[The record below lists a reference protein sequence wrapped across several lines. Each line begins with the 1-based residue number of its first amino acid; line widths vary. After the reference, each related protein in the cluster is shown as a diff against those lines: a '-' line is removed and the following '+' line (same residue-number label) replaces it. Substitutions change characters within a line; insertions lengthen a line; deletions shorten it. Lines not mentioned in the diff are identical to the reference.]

1 MILTPHFLLILI
13 IFSTWAKA
21 GLAGDWLLFTIDCI
35 TVLYLIF
42 YSKKIVADRKIIL
55 FLIPVIIIC
64 SQFYASCMNPSYR
77 QLENNDLA
85 KLDIVSLIKAEQNL
99 SKKIL
104 TSEGI
109 ESVILTY
116 SREPSLATSIFFDL
130 KNRYFDK
137 FPNSTS
143 STAVLLEK
151 YENLITLNSNPLVPC
166 LAVFNYKLIYSF
178 IHFLSQI
185 LIGLVFYS
193 LLNDRKLIRSMCKIM
208 VINAGILSLLGIF
221 QKINYVP
228 GDDVLEIWGIW
239 DTPEPRYY
247 FASFTYKNHWSAFAL
262 LMVSLSTGLIVNSAH
277 RKGLHNLSSPLNI
290 IMIISL
296 LPLVVS
302 IPLSG
307 SRSGSI
313 LLILL
318 SLGIFLIIIL
328 KFKFFKVKYLS
339 IIALS
344 VIAFFALCY
353 FSTKIID
360 EKTIDEMNNNFDIQI
375 NNLNEGKYPLRILL
389 WKDLLSQ
396 ISKKPIFG
404 YGFQSYR
411 TINPLFQSLEV
422 RTERNV
428 VLKSAHS
435 KFIPLI
441 HSGHNEILEKISEFG
456 FFGFVLVI
464 PLFCYVSYVFFTTHS
479 LFVKILIFGCLIFI
493 IYSFIDFPSQ
503 TPICLITFSIVIGL
517 SIKYHAISRT

>member
-1 MILTPHFLLILI
+1 MILTPHFLILLI
-13 IFSTWAKA
+13 IFITWAKA

-35 TVLYLIF
+35 TILYLTF

-64 SQFYASCMNPSYR
+64 FQFYASCMNPSYK

-85 KLDIVSLIKAEQNL
+85 ELDTLNLIKNEQNL

-116 SREPSLATSIFFDL
+116 SRDPSLATSLFFDL

-151 YENLITLNSNPLVPC
+151 YENLISLKPNPLVPC
-166 LAVFNYKLIYSF
+166 LAIFNYKLIYSF
-178 IHFLSQI
+178 IHFISQI
-185 LIGLVFYS
+185 LIGVVFYS
-193 LLNDRKLIRSMCKIM
+193 LLNDRKFIRSVCKIL
-208 VINAGILSLLGIF
+208 VINAGVLSLLGIY

-262 LMVSLSTGLIVNSAH
+262 LMISLSTGLIINSAQ

-296 LPLVVS
+296 LLLIIS

-313 LLILL
+313 LLVLL
-318 SLGIFLIIIL
+318 SLGIVLIIVL
-328 KFKFFKVKYLS
+328 NFKFYKVKHLSLIAMS
-339 IIALS
+339 IIT
-344 VIAFFALCY
+344 FFAFCY
-353 FSTKIID
+353 FFTKMID
-360 EKTIDEMNNNFDIQI
+360 EKTTDEMNNNFDIQI
-375 NNLNEGKYPLRILL
+375 TNLNKGKYPLRILL

-396 ISKKPIFG
+396 ISEKPFFG
-404 YGFQSYR
+404 HGFQSYR
-411 TINPLFQSLEV
+411 TINPAFQSMGV

-428 VLKSAHS
+428 VLNNAHS

-456 FFGFVLVI
+456 IFGFVLII
-464 PLFCYVSYVFFTTHS
+464 PLFCYVSHVFVITHS
-479 LFVKILIFGCLIFI
+479 LFVKILIFGCLVFVL
-493 IYSFIDFPSQ
+493 YSFIDFPSQ

-517 SIKYHAISRT
+517 LVKYHAISKT